1 MSLVQKITGVFILI
15 VSLICLD
22 AAWFIASL
30 DSFYRPLMGAL
41 LNPSPNLW
49 AGGIFYII
57 YAIGLHTFVV
67 QPNLKEKL
75 FTQVILR
82 ASLFGLV
89 AFSTYDLTALSV
101 IQGFSIKLAIGDILW
116 GIFAATLSCLATI
129 FTLRRLFK
137 VHV

>member
-1 MSLVQKITGVFILI
+1 MRLVQIITSVIILI
-15 VSLICLD
+15 ITLICLD

-30 DSFYRPLMGAL
+30 DSFYKPLMGEL
-41 LNPSPNLW
+41 LNPSPNLL

-57 YAIGLHTFVV
+57 YAIGLQTFVV
-67 QPNLKEKL
+67 QPSFKEKPYKQ
-75 FTQVILR
+75 TIWR

-116 GIFAATLSCLATI
+116 GVFAATLSCMVTI
-129 FTLRRLFK
+129 YTLRRLFK
-137 VHV
+137 MHV